1 MPYVPTFY
9 KQSEPEEPL
18 SGTQGTGKAELLR
31 YQREET
37 AEKGQTGMKK
47 KAGKKWC
54 GIILVFCMLAVNTSY
69 AAATQKEIDKT
80 KDEITDLQEQKDEA
94 EEQVDSLND
103 EKEALESDLS
113 GLNGQL
119 NEIVSSM
126 NKLETEI
133 DTKEQEIETA
143 KQQLAAAEEQ
153 SAEQYEAMKIRIQY
167 MYENSGTTVWEM
179 LFESKSVTE
188 FLNRT
193 EYASEVQQYD
203 RDMLVQYQELQQQI
217 AEQKSGLEE
226 ELAELVALE
235 NQMQEKQD
243 SVNSLIADTRNK
255 IAQSNADIADAEA
268 DVESLEAKI
277 AKMEAYEK
285 ELEIKKAKEDA
296 ARLAKIKEQEKEDT
310 SGTTYVPADSDAYL
324 LGAIIECEAGSEP
337 YEGKLAVGSVIMNR
351 VKSSYFP
358 NTISGVIYQS
368 GQFSPVASG
377 RLAYRLEAGVSSSCI
392 GAAQE
397 VLNGNITTN
406 CLYFRAN
413 NGIISGIVIGNHV
426 FY

>member
-1 MPYVPTFY
+1 
-9 KQSEPEEPL
+9 
-18 SGTQGTGKAELLR
+18 
-31 YQREET
+31 
-37 AEKGQTGMKK
+37 MKK

-80 KDEITDLQEQKDEA
+80 KNEITDLQEQKDEA

-119 NEIVSSM
+119 NEIVASM

-203 RDMLVQYQELQQQI
+203 RNMLVQYQELQQQI

-268 DVESLEAKI
+268 DVESLEARI

-413 NGIISGIVIGNHV
+413 NGIISGTVIGNHV